1 MKESLDVYSLEGEF
15 LGAQDRDEFYSEMRQ
30 EFLET
35 GSVTKKVKT
44 IKVFLL
50 TTEGRIYL
58 QKRSKTKKEN
68 PGLYDKTVGGHVVS
82 GDSFALTVVKEC
94 AEELGFPA
102 TILEDEDFS
111 RAIKSVD
118 LQILGV
124 LKKIDH
130 IANSPSV
137 RMKADNTTFPQMYI
151 DDVYLGYYDGAIR
164 FSDGESSGIE
174 TFSLLELEC
183 DIAKNPD
190 KFTEDLKGM
199 VLKYKDLLVAVDK

>member
-15 LGAQDRDEFYSEMRQ
+15 LGVQDREEFYAQMRQ

-50 TTEGRIYL
+50 TTKGRIYL

-82 GDSFALTVVKEC
+82 GDSFALTAVKEC
-94 AEELGFPA
+94 AEELGFPV

-111 RAIKSVD
+111 RAVQSVD

-130 IANSPSV
+130 VTDLPSV
-137 RMKADNTTFPQMYI
+137 RMNADGTSFTQVYI

-174 TFSLLELEC
+174 TFSLLELESE
-183 DIAKNPD
+183 IAKNPD

-199 VLKYKDLLVAVDK
+199 VLKYKDLLVAANK